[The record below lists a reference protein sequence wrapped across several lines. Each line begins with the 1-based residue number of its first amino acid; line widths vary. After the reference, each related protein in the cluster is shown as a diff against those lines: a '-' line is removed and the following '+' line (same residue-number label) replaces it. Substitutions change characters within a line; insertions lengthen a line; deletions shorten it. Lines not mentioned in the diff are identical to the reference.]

1 MCCGPI
7 DFNSTELCWI
17 DSSIISTLQERA
29 LLFSAYSRKKKSKK
43 TSIQYEIR
51 RELHFFS
58 FQMNCFSFTEI
69 PIRKKKKR
77 LNLLEIMRNNL
88 VNFEQ
93 TLISKFVRCCL
104 HLAEEFHIFEHVN
117 IIHFFSSHLVMLPT
131 VSSKILLPKMTRQTV
146 LK

>member
-1 MCCGPI
+1 
-7 DFNSTELCWI
+7 
-17 DSSIISTLQERA
+17 
-29 LLFSAYSRKKKSKK
+29 
-43 TSIQYEIR
+43 
-51 RELHFFS
+51 
-58 FQMNCFSFTEI
+58 MNCFSFTEI
-69 PIRKKKKR
+69 PIRKKKKKR

-117 IIHFFSSHLVMLPT
+117 IIDFFSSHLVMLPT
-131 VSSKILLPKMTRQTV
+131 VSSKILLPKTTRQTV